1 MGEIQKILFSD
12 DVKSTMRKARLF
24 GPGLQ
29 REAARIAKMHGA
41 SVTPVNHKS
50 EASVRRKMKA
60 DGKRAH
66 ELKDTVRTTII
77 APADKIRSVISDL
90 EKLNSKGIKT
100 SRIKEQRL
108 NTGYSGTIVNVKSKK
123 YGLTGEI
130 QVNTPKMIYAKERFS
145 DAVRILGIKRVKA
158 IYKETHTPPGWGILS
173 MKTKERRREA
183 AARKSGRGHCRRAI
197 TVNLEKNIKNK

>member
-41 SVTPVNHKS
+41 SVTPVNYKS

-145 DAVRILGIKRVKA
+145 DAVRILGIKRVN
-158 IYKETHTPPGWGILS
+158 KETHTPPGWGHSLYEDQRTKTRGGGKEVWARTLS
-173 MKTKERRREA
+173 QGYYSKFRE
-183 AARKSGRGHCRRAI
+183 
-197 TVNLEKNIKNK
+197 EY

>member
-1 MGEIQKILFSD
+1 
-12 DVKSTMRKARLF
+12 
-24 GPGLQ
+24 
-29 REAARIAKMHGA
+29 
-41 SVTPVNHKS
+41 
-50 EASVRRKMKA
+50 MKA
-60 DGKRAH
+60 DGKGAH

-77 APADKIRSVISDL
+77 APAGKIRSVISDL

-145 DAVRILGIKRVKA
+145 DAVRKIGRASCRERV
-158 IYKETHTPPGWGILS
+158 
-173 MKTKERRREA
+173 
-183 AARKSGRGHCRRAI
+183 
-197 TVNLEKNIKNK
+197 